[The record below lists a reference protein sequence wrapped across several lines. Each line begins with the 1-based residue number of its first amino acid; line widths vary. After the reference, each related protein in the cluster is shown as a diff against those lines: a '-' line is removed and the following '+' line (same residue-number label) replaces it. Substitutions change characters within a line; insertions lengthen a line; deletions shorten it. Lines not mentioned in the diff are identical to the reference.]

1 MTNNHIQTYTCENGA
16 RAKFIIPENASKD
29 DLLALKKIVNE
40 IIEQKVKEHTSCQR

>member
-16 RAKFIIPENASKD
+16 RAKFIIPENASRD

-40 IIEQKVKEHTSCQR
+40 IIEQKVKEYET